1 MSQPVKSAIRGGKIM
16 KKVMNIQFQLVK
28 RFLHSG
34 AVLAV
39 AFIFGSGSAQAAT
52 GIYGGYLM
60 INGTKYKS
68 SSSYGGS
75 ETALSAVP
83 SLGTFDK
90 RVSGSGGLL
99 NLSLAETF
107 AWSSSPNNDH
117 STFGGA
123 LAYRV
128 RPASEAKSTNPGDYF
143 FLGMGDGVGVG
154 GNNEKFEWTGS
165 VNLLDRISAPTTTT
179 TYYFDFVHKVG
190 AWEGGSNFERLA
202 SLSSPTGATT
212 SWGSIDAFTV
222 QATVVPEPSTG
233 MLMGMGIA
241 GLVTIRLFRKKS

>member
-1 MSQPVKSAIRGGKIM
+1 M

-28 RFLHSG
+28 RFLHSA

-60 INGTKYKS
+60 INGVKYKS
-68 SSSYGGS
+68 SSSYGGP

-90 RVSGSGGLL
+90 RDSGSGGLL
-99 NLSLAETF
+99 NLSSAETF
-107 AWSSSPNNDH
+107 TFQNSGH
-117 STFGGA
+117 STFAGA

-128 RPASEAKSTNPGDYF
+128 RLSTDAKSTNPSDYT
-143 FLGMGDGVGVG
+143 FLGMGDGTSLG
-154 GNNEKFEWTGS
+154 GGDEKFVWSGD
-165 VNLLDRISAPTTTT
+165 VNLLNLIATTPATTT
-179 TYYFDFVHKVG
+179 TYNFDFVHKVG
-190 AWEGGSNFERLA
+190 SWEGGSNFERLA
-202 SLSSPTGATT
+202 NLNNSNPGSA

-241 GLVTIRLFRKKS
+241 GLVTIRILRKKS

>member
-1 MSQPVKSAIRGGKIM
+1 M

-28 RFLHSG
+28 RFLHSA

-60 INGTKYKS
+60 INDTKYKS

-90 RVSGSGGLL
+90 RDSGSGGLL
-99 NLSLAETF
+99 NLSSAETF
-107 AWSSSPNNDH
+107 TFQNNFH

-128 RPASEAKSTNPGDYF
+128 RLSTDAKSTNPSAYT
-143 FLGMGDGVGVG
+143 FLNMGDGTSLG
-154 GNNEKFEWTGS
+154 GGDEKFLWTGS
-165 VNLLDRISAPTTTT
+165 VNLLNLISAPTTTT
-179 TYYFDFVHKVG
+179 TYNFDFVHKVG
-190 AWEGGSNFERLA
+190 AYEGGSNFERLA
-202 SLSSPTGATT
+202 NLNDPSPGST

-241 GLVTIRLFRKKS
+241 GLVTIRILRKKS

>member
-1 MSQPVKSAIRGGKIM
+1 MSHPAKSEISGGKIM
-16 KKVMNIQFQLVK
+16 NKLMNIQFQLVK
-28 RFLHSG
+28 RFLHSA

-90 RVSGSGGLL
+90 RESGSGGLL
-99 NLSLAETF
+99 NMSSAETL
-107 AWSSSPNNDH
+107 AWASDGH
-117 STFGGA
+117 STFAGA

-128 RPASEAKSTNPGDYF
+128 RPASEGKSTNPSDYI
-143 FLGMGDGVGVG
+143 FLNMGG
-154 GNNEKFEWTGS
+154 GNSIGGNDKKFEWVGS
-165 VNLLDRISAPTTTT
+165 FNLLDLISAPTTTT
-179 TYYFDFVHKVG
+179 TYNFDFVHKVG

-202 SLSSPTGATT
+202 SLSSPTGGTT

-233 MLMGMGIA
+233 MMMGLGIA
-241 GLVTIRLFRKKS
+241 GLLVVRRFRKKA

>member
-1 MSQPVKSAIRGGKIM
+1 M
-16 KKVMNIQFQLVK
+16 KKLMSIQFQLVK
-28 RFLHSG
+28 RFLHSA

-39 AFIFGSGSAQAAT
+39 AFIFGSGNAQAAT

-60 INGTKYKS
+60 IDGIKYKS
-68 SSSYGGS
+68 SSTYAGP
-75 ETALSAVP
+75 ETALSAVS

-90 RVSGSGGLL
+90 RGEAGSSLL
-99 NLSLAETF
+99 NLSVAETF
-107 AWSSSPNNDH
+107 AWSNNGH

-128 RPASEAKSTNPGDYF
+128 RPASGAKSTNPGDYF

-165 VNLLDRISAPTTTT
+165 VNLLDRISVNPTTTT

-190 AWEGGSNFERLA
+190 AWEGGGNFERLA
-202 SLSSPTGATT
+202 SLSSPTGVTT

-241 GLVTIRLFRKKS
+241 GLVTIRILRKKS

>member
-1 MSQPVKSAIRGGKIM
+1 MSHPEKSAIRGDKIM
-16 KKVMNIQFQLVK
+16 KKLMNIQFQLVK
-28 RFLHSG
+28 RFLHSA

-39 AFIFGSGSAQAAT
+39 ACIFGSNSVQAAT

-60 INGTKYKS
+60 INDIKYKS
-68 SSSYGGS
+68 DSSYGGS

-90 RVSGSGGLL
+90 RESGSGGLL
-99 NLSLAETF
+99 NLSLAETL
-107 AWSSSPNNDH
+107 AWASDGH
-117 STFGGA
+117 STFAGA

-128 RPASEAKSTNPGDYF
+128 RPASEGKSTNPSDYT
-143 FLGMGDGVGVG
+143 FLNMGDGSSIG
-154 GNNEKFEWTGS
+154 GNNKKFEWVGS
-165 VNLLDRISAPTTTT
+165 FNLLDQISAPTTTT
-179 TYYFDFVHKVG
+179 TYNFDFVHKVG

-202 SLSSPTGATT
+202 NLNNSDPGST

-222 QATVVPEPSTG
+222 QATVVPEPSPG

-241 GLVTIRLFRKKS
+241 GLVTIRLF

>member
-1 MSQPVKSAIRGGKIM
+1 MRHTVKSAIRGGKIM
-16 KKVMNIQFQLVK
+16 KKIFNIQFQLVE
-28 RFLHSG
+28 RFLHSA

-90 RVSGSGGLL
+90 RESGSGGLL
-99 NLSLAETF
+99 NMSSAETL
-107 AWSSSPNNDH
+107 AWASDGH
-117 STFGGA
+117 STFAGA

-128 RPASEAKSTNPGDYF
+128 RPASEGKSTNPSDYI
-143 FLGMGDGVGVG
+143 FLNMGG
-154 GNNEKFEWTGS
+154 GNSIGGNDKKFEWVGS
-165 VNLLDRISAPTTTT
+165 FNLLDLISSPTTTT
-179 TYYFDFVHKVG
+179 TYNFDFVHKVG

-202 SLSSPTGATT
+202 SLSSPTGGTT

-241 GLVTIRLFRKKS
+241 GLLIVRRIRKNA

>member
-1 MSQPVKSAIRGGKIM
+1 M
-16 KKVMNIQFQLVK
+16 KKLMNIQFQLVK
-28 RFLHSG
+28 RFLHSA

-90 RVSGSGGLL
+90 RESGSGGLL
-99 NLSLAETF
+99 NMSSAETL
-107 AWSSSPNNDH
+107 AWASDGH
-117 STFGGA
+117 STFAGA

-128 RPASEAKSTNPGDYF
+128 RPASEGKSTNPSDYT
-143 FLGMGDGVGVG
+143 FLNMGG
-154 GNNEKFEWTGS
+154 GNSIGGNDKKFEWVGS
-165 VNLLDRISAPTTTT
+165 FNLLDLISAPTTTT
-179 TYYFDFVHKVG
+179 TYNFDFVHKVG

-202 SLSSPTGATT
+202 NLNNSDPGST

-241 GLVTIRLFRKKS
+241 GLVTVRLLRKKS

>member
-1 MSQPVKSAIRGGKIM
+1 MNQPVKSAIRGDKIM
-16 KKVMNIQFQLVK
+16 KKLMNIQFQLVK
-28 RFLHSG
+28 RFLHSA

-39 AFIFGSGSAQAAT
+39 ACIFGSNSVQAAT

-60 INGTKYKS
+60 INDIKYKS
-68 SSSYGGS
+68 DSSYGGS

-90 RVSGSGGLL
+90 RESGSGGLL
-99 NLSLAETF
+99 NLSLAETL
-107 AWSSSPNNDH
+107 AWESDGH
-117 STFGGA
+117 STFAGA
-123 LAYRV
+123 LAYRA
-128 RPASEAKSTNPGDYF
+128 RPASEGKSTNPSDYT
-143 FLGMGDGVGVG
+143 FLNMGNVSSIG
-154 GNNEKFEWTGS
+154 GNNKKFEWVGS
-165 VNLLDRISAPTTTT
+165 FNLLDRISAPTTTT
-179 TYYFDFVHKVG
+179 TYNFDFVHKVG

-202 SLSSPTGATT
+202 SLSSPTGATI

>member
-1 MSQPVKSAIRGGKIM
+1 MSHPEKSAIRGDKIM
-16 KKVMNIQFQLVK
+16 KKLMNIQFQLVK
-28 RFLHSG
+28 RFLHSA

-39 AFIFGSGSAQAAT
+39 ACIFGSNSVQAAT

-60 INGTKYKS
+60 INDIKYKS
-68 SSSYGGS
+68 DSSYGGS

-90 RVSGSGGLL
+90 RESGSGGLL
-99 NLSLAETF
+99 NLSLAETL
-107 AWSSSPNNDH
+107 AWASSPNNDH
-117 STFGGA
+117 SIFGGA

-128 RPASEAKSTNPGDYF
+128 RPASEGKSTNPSDYT
-143 FLGMGDGVGVG
+143 FLDMGNGNSIG
-154 GNNEKFEWTGS
+154 GNDKKFEWVGS
-165 VNLLDRISAPTTTT
+165 FNLLDLISAPTTTT
-179 TYYFDFVHKVG
+179 TYNFDFVHKVG
-190 AWEGGSNFERLA
+190 AWEGGDNFERFA
-202 SLSSPTGATT
+202 SLSSPTGGTI

>member
-1 MSQPVKSAIRGGKIM
+1 MRHTVKSAIRGGKIM
-16 KKVMNIQFQLVK
+16 KKIFNIQFQLVE
-28 RFLHSG
+28 RFLHSA

-60 INGTKYKS
+60 INDTKYKS

-75 ETALSAVP
+75 ETALSGVT
-83 SLGTFDK
+83 SLGTYDK
-90 RVSGSGGLL
+90 RGEAGSSLL
-99 NLSLAETF
+99 KLSLAETL
-107 AWSSSPNNDH
+107 AWASDVH
-117 STFGGA
+117 STFAGA

-128 RPASEAKSTNPGDYF
+128 RPASEGKSTNPSDYT
-143 FLGMGDGVGVG
+143 FLNMGNGSSIG
-154 GNNEKFEWTGS
+154 GNDKKFEWVGS
-165 VNLLDRISAPTTTT
+165 FNLLDLISAPTTIT
-179 TYYFDFVHKVG
+179 TYNFDFVHKVG

-202 SLSSPTGATT
+202 SLSSPTGGTT

-241 GLVTIRLFRKKS
+241 GLLVVRRIRKSA

>member
-1 MSQPVKSAIRGGKIM
+1 MSHPVKSAIRGGKIM
-16 KKVMNIQFQLVK
+16 KKLMNIQFQLVE
-28 RFLHSG
+28 RFLHSA

-60 INGTKYKS
+60 INDTKYKS

-75 ETALSAVP
+75 ETALSGVT
-83 SLGTFDK
+83 SLGTYDK
-90 RVSGSGGLL
+90 RGEAGSSLL
-99 NLSLAETF
+99 KLSLAETLVW
-107 AWSSSPNNDH
+107 ASDGH
-117 STFGGA
+117 STFAGA

-128 RPASEAKSTNPGDYF
+128 RPASEGKSTNPSDYT
-143 FLGMGDGVGVG
+143 FLNMGG
-154 GNNEKFEWTGS
+154 GNSIGGNDKKFEWVGS
-165 VNLLDRISAPTTTT
+165 FNLLDLISAPTTTT
-179 TYYFDFVHKVG
+179 TYNFDFVHKVG

-202 SLSSPTGATT
+202 SLSSPTGGTT

-241 GLVTIRLFRKKS
+241 GLVTVRLLRKKS

>member
-1 MSQPVKSAIRGGKIM
+1 MSHPVRSAIRGGKIM
-16 KKVMNIQFQLVK
+16 KKLMNIQFQLVK
-28 RFLHSG
+28 RFLHSA

-90 RVSGSGGLL
+90 RESGSGGLL
-99 NLSLAETF
+99 NMSSAETL
-107 AWSSSPNNDH
+107 AWASDGH
-117 STFGGA
+117 STFAGA

-128 RPASEAKSTNPGDYF
+128 RPASEGKSTNPSDYT
-143 FLGMGDGVGVG
+143 FLNMGG
-154 GNNEKFEWTGS
+154 GNSIGGNDKKFEWVGS
-165 VNLLDRISAPTTTT
+165 FNLLDLISAPTTTT
-179 TYYFDFVHKVG
+179 TYNFDFVHKVG

-202 SLSSPTGATT
+202 SLSSPTGGTT

-241 GLVTIRLFRKKS
+241 GLVTVRLLRKKS

>member
-1 MSQPVKSAIRGGKIM
+1 M

-28 RFLHSG
+28 RFLHSATVV
-34 AVLAV
+34 AVV
-39 AFIFGSGSAQAAT
+39 ATFGSNSVQSAT

-60 INGTKYKS
+60 INDIKYKS

-90 RVSGSGGLL
+90 RESGSGGLL
-99 NLSLAETF
+99 KLSLAETF
-107 AWSSSPNNDH
+107 TWSDGGH
-117 STFGGA
+117 STFAGA

-128 RPASEAKSTNPGDYF
+128 RPASEAKSTNPGAYT

-154 GNNEKFEWTGS
+154 GNNKKFEWTGN
-165 VNLLDRISAPTTTT
+165 VNLLNLIATTPTTTT

-202 SLSSPTGATT
+202 SLSSPTGETT

-233 MLMGMGIA
+233 MLMGMGFA
-241 GLVTIRLFRKKS
+241 GLVTIRLLRKKS

>member
-1 MSQPVKSAIRGGKIM
+1 M
-16 KKVMNIQFQLVK
+16 KKFTNI
-28 RFLHSG
+28 RFPLINRILHSASVV
-34 AVLAV
+34 AVV
-39 AFIFGSGSAQAAT
+39 ATFGSNSVHSAT

-60 INGTKYKS
+60 INDIKYKS

-75 ETALSAVP
+75 ETALSAVS

-99 NLSLAETF
+99 KLSSAETF
-107 AWSSSPNNDH
+107 TYQNNTH

-128 RPASEAKSTNPGDYF
+128 RLSTEAKSTNPGDYT
-143 FLGMGDGVGVG
+143 FLGMGDGDGTG
-154 GNNEKFEWTGS
+154 LNNNDEKFVWSGN
-165 VNLLDRISAPTTTT
+165 VNLLNLITTTPATTT
-179 TYYFDFVHKVG
+179 TYNFDFVHKVG

-202 SLSSPTGATT
+202 NLNNSNPGTT

-233 MLMGMGIA
+233 MLMGLGFA

>member
-1 MSQPVKSAIRGGKIM
+1 MSHPVKSAISGDKIM

-28 RFLHSG
+28 RFLHSA

-39 AFIFGSGSAQAAT
+39 AFILGSNSVQAST

-60 INGTKYKS
+60 INDTKYKS
-68 SSSYGGS
+68 SSTYAGS

-90 RVSGSGGLL
+90 RESGSGGLL
-99 NLSLAETF
+99 KLSLAETF
-107 AWSSSPNNDH
+107 AWSDNGH
-117 STFGGA
+117 STFAGA

-128 RPASEAKSTNPGDYF
+128 RPASEAKSTNPGAYT

-154 GNNEKFEWTGS
+154 GNNKKFEWTGN
-165 VNLLDRISAPTTTT
+165 VNLLDLIATTPTTTT

-202 SLSSPTGATT
+202 NLSNPQPGST

-241 GLVTIRLFRKKS
+241 GLVTIRILRKKS

>member
-1 MSQPVKSAIRGGKIM
+1 MKQPEKIVSSVGKIM
-16 KKVMNIQFQLVK
+16 KKLMNIQFQLVK
-28 RFLHSG
+28 RFLHSA

-90 RVSGSGGLL
+90 RESGSGGLL
-99 NLSLAETF
+99 NMSSAETL
-107 AWSSSPNNDH
+107 AWASDGH
-117 STFGGA
+117 STFAGA

-128 RPASEAKSTNPGDYF
+128 RPASEGKSTNPSDYT
-143 FLGMGDGVGVG
+143 FLNMGG
-154 GNNEKFEWTGS
+154 GNSIGGNDKKFEWVGS
-165 VNLLDRISAPTTTT
+165 FNLLDLISAPTTTT
-179 TYYFDFVHKVG
+179 TYNFDFVHKVG

-202 SLSSPTGATT
+202 NLNNSDPGST

-241 GLVTIRLFRKKS
+241 GLVTVRLLRKKS

>member
-1 MSQPVKSAIRGGKIM
+1 MSRFEKTAISGDKIM
-16 KKVMNIQFQLVK
+16 KKLMSIQFQLVK
-28 RFLHSG
+28 RFLHSA

-39 AFIFGSGSAQAAT
+39 AFIFGSGNAQAAT

-60 INGTKYKS
+60 IDGIKYKS
-68 SSSYGGS
+68 SSTYAGP
-75 ETALSAVP
+75 ETALSAVT

-107 AWSSSPNNDH
+107 TWSDGGH
-117 STFGGA
+117 STFSGA

-128 RPASEAKSTNPGDYF
+128 RPESEAKSTNPGAYT

-154 GNNEKFEWTGS
+154 GNNEKFEWRGD
-165 VNLLDRISAPTTTT
+165 VNLLNLIATTPTTTT

-190 AWEGGSNFERLA
+190 AWEGGINFERLA
-202 SLSSPTGATT
+202 SLSSPTGGTT

-222 QATVVPEPSTG
+222 KATVVPEPSTG
-233 MLMGMGIA
+233 MLMGMGFA
-241 GLVTIRLFRKKS
+241 GLVTIRLLRKKS

>member
-1 MSQPVKSAIRGGKIM
+1 MSHPVKSAIRGGKIM
-16 KKVMNIQFQLVK
+16 KKLMNIQFQLVK
-28 RFLHSG
+28 RFLHSA

-39 AFIFGSGSAQAAT
+39 AFIFGSSSAQAAT

-90 RVSGSGGLL
+90 RDSGSGGLL
-99 NLSLAETF
+99 NLSSAETF
-107 AWSSSPNNDH
+107 TFQNSGH
-117 STFGGA
+117 STFAGA

-128 RPASEAKSTNPGDYF
+128 RLSTQVMSTNPSDYT
-143 FLGMGDGVGVG
+143 FLGMGDGDGTSLSNG
-154 GNNEKFEWTGS
+154 DEKFLWTGN
-165 VNLLDRISAPTTTT
+165 VNLLNLISAPTTTT
-179 TYYFDFVHKVG
+179 TYNFDFVHKVG
-190 AWEGGSNFERLA
+190 AYEGGSNFERLA
-202 SLSSPTGATT
+202 NLNNSNPGST

-241 GLVTIRLFRKKS
+241 GLVTIRILRKKS

>member
-1 MSQPVKSAIRGGKIM
+1 M
-16 KKVMNIQFQLVK
+16 KKLMNIQFQLVK
-28 RFLHSG
+28 RFLHSA

-39 AFIFGSGSAQAAT
+39 AFIFGSSSAQAAT

-90 RVSGSGGLL
+90 RELGSGGLL
-99 NLSLAETF
+99 NLSSAETF
-107 AWSSSPNNDH
+107 TFQNNGH
-117 STFGGA
+117 STFAGA

-128 RPASEAKSTNPGDYF
+128 RLSTDAKSTNPSAYT
-143 FLGMGDGVGVG
+143 FLNMGDGTSLSG
-154 GNNEKFEWTGS
+154 GDEKFLWTGN
-165 VNLLDRISAPTTTT
+165 VNLLDLITTVPTTTT
-179 TYYFDFVHKVG
+179 TYNFDFVHKVG
-190 AWEGGSNFERLA
+190 AWENGGSNFERLA
-202 SLSSPTGATT
+202 NLNDSNPGST

-241 GLVTIRLFRKKS
+241 GLVTIRILRKKS

>member
-1 MSQPVKSAIRGGKIM
+1 MSHPVKSAIRGGKIM
-16 KKVMNIQFQLVK
+16 KKLMSIQFQLVK
-28 RFLHSG
+28 RFLHSA

-60 INGTKYKS
+60 INDTKYKS
-68 SSSYGGS
+68 SPTYAGP
-75 ETALSAVP
+75 ETALSAVS

-90 RVSGSGGLL
+90 RGEAGSSLL
-99 NLSLAETF
+99 NLSVAETF
-107 AWSSSPNNDH
+107 AWSNNGH
-117 STFGGA
+117 STFAGA

-128 RPASEAKSTNPGDYF
+128 RPASEAKSTNPSDYF

-154 GNNEKFEWTGS
+154 GNDEKFSWTGN
-165 VNLLDRISAPTTTT
+165 VNLLDLISAPTTTT
-179 TYYFDFVHKVG
+179 TYNFDFVHKVG
-190 AWEGGSNFERLA
+190 AWEGGGNFERLA
-202 SLSSPTGATT
+202 SLSSPTGETT

-241 GLVTIRLFRKKS
+241 GLVTIRILRKKS

>member
-1 MSQPVKSAIRGGKIM
+1 MSHPVKSAIRGGKIM
-16 KKVMNIQFQLVK
+16 KKLMNIQFQLVK
-28 RFLHSG
+28 RFLHSA

-39 AFIFGSGSAQAAT
+39 ALIFGSGSAQAAT

-60 INGTKYKS
+60 INDTKYKS

-75 ETALSAVP
+75 EMALSAVT

-90 RVSGSGGLL
+90 RESGSGGLL
-99 NLSLAETF
+99 KLSSAETF
-107 AWSSSPNNDH
+107 TYANSPH
-117 STFGGA
+117 STFAGA

-128 RPASEAKSTNPGDYF
+128 RLSTEEKSINPSDYI
-143 FLGMGDGVGVG
+143 FLDMGDGNSIG
-154 GNNEKFEWTGS
+154 GNDEKFSWTGN
-165 VNLLDRISAPTTTT
+165 VNLLDLISAPTTTT
-179 TYYFDFVHKVG
+179 TYNFDFVHKVG
-190 AWEGGSNFERLA
+190 AWEGGGNFERLA
-202 SLSSPTGATT
+202 SLSSPTGETT

-241 GLVTIRLFRKKS
+241 GLVTIRILRKKS

>member
-1 MSQPVKSAIRGGKIM
+1 MSHPVKSAIRGGKIM
-16 KKVMNIQFQLVK
+16 KKLMNIQFQLVK
-28 RFLHSG
+28 RFLHSA

-90 RVSGSGGLL
+90 RESGSGGLL
-99 NLSLAETF
+99 NMSSAETL
-107 AWSSSPNNDH
+107 AWASDGH
-117 STFGGA
+117 STFAGA

-128 RPASEAKSTNPGDYF
+128 RPASEGKSTNPSDYT
-143 FLGMGDGVGVG
+143 FLNMGG
-154 GNNEKFEWTGS
+154 GNSIGGNDKKFEWVGS
-165 VNLLDRISAPTTTT
+165 FNLLDLISAPTTTT
-179 TYYFDFVHKVG
+179 TYNFDFVHKVG

-202 SLSSPTGATT
+202 SLSSPTGGTT

-241 GLVTIRLFRKKS
+241 GLVTIRILRKKS

>member
-1 MSQPVKSAIRGGKIM
+1 MKQPEKIVSSGEKIM
-16 KKVMNIQFQLVK
+16 KKLMNIQFQLVK
-28 RFLHSG
+28 RFLHS
-34 AVLAV
+34 AVVLAV

-60 INGTKYKS
+60 INGVKYKS

-90 RVSGSGGLL
+90 RDSGSGGLL
-99 NLSLAETF
+99 NLSSAETF
-107 AWSSSPNNDH
+107 TFQNNFH
-117 STFGGA
+117 STFAGA

-128 RPASEAKSTNPGDYF
+128 RLSTQAMSTNPSDYT
-143 FLGMGDGVGVG
+143 FLGMGDGDGTG
-154 GNNEKFEWTGS
+154 LNNNDEKFLWTGN
-165 VNLLDRISAPTTTT
+165 VNLLNLITATPATTT
-179 TYYFDFVHKVG
+179 TYNFDFVHKVG

-202 SLSSPTGATT
+202 NLNNSNPGST

-241 GLVTIRLFRKKS
+241 GLVTIRILRKKS

>member
-1 MSQPVKSAIRGGKIM
+1 M
-16 KKVMNIQFQLVK
+16 KKLMNIQFQLVK
-28 RFLHSG
+28 RLLHS
-34 AVLAV
+34 AVVLAV

-90 RVSGSGGLL
+90 RESGSGGLL
-99 NLSLAETF
+99 NMSSAETL
-107 AWSSSPNNDH
+107 AWASDGH
-117 STFGGA
+117 STFAGA

-128 RPASEAKSTNPGDYF
+128 RPASEGKSTNPSDYI
-143 FLGMGDGVGVG
+143 FLNMGGGNSIG
-154 GNNEKFEWTGS
+154 GNNKKFEWVGS
-165 VNLLDRISAPTTTT
+165 SFNLLDLISAPTTTT
-179 TYYFDFVHKVG
+179 TYNFDFVHKVG

-202 SLSSPTGATT
+202 SLSSPTGGTT

-241 GLVTIRLFRKKS
+241 GLLIVRGLRKNA